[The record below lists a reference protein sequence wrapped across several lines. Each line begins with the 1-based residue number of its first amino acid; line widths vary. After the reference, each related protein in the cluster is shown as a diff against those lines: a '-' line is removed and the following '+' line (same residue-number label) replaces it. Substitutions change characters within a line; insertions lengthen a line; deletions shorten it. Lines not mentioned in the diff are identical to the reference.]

1 MSDPSSA
8 ELERRR
14 LENLAAIYQSVRE
27 RGVPGA
33 ATTREP
39 GPQGASTHTARSRTG
54 LFGAI
59 AAALLFLAGK
69 FKLLGLLASVL
80 KLKTLGTMLLS
91 IGAYALE
98 WGLPFAAGF
107 VALIFVHELGHA
119 IVLRREGIPA
129 GAPVFIPFLGAFIT
143 MKGMPRD
150 AYVEAKV
157 AIGGPVLGSVGAWLL
172 LVLAMANGER
182 LLAALAQA
190 GILINLFNL
199 IPVSP
204 LDGGRI
210 AGAFSRSFWVVGY
223 AVGILALL
231 TTRSPILAI
240 VLLVGLVSLWRQW
253 HDPVPG
259 YHEIPAGKR
268 LAVGLG
274 YGALLVALAWTLPVA
289 HGLATSG

>member
-1 MSDPSSA
+1 VSDRSPA

-14 LENLAAIYQSVRE
+14 LENLTAIYRSIQD
-27 RGVPGA
+27 PQA
-33 ATTREP
+33 AETPEP
-39 GPQGASTHTARSRTG
+39 HAAPADAARRRTG
-54 LFGAI
+54 LLGTI

-143 MKGMPRD
+143 MQGRPRD

-157 AIGGPVLGSVGAWLL
+157 AIGGPLLGSLGAWLL
-172 LVLAMANGER
+172 LGVALANGEP

-190 GILINLFNL
+190 ASSSISSI
-199 IPVSP
+199 
-204 LDGGRI
+204 
-210 AGAFSRSFWVVGY
+210 
-223 AVGILALL
+223 
-231 TTRSPILAI
+231 
-240 VLLVGLVSLWRQW
+240 
-253 HDPVPG
+253 
-259 YHEIPAGKR
+259 
-268 LAVGLG
+268 
-274 YGALLVALAWTLPVA
+274 
-289 HGLATSG
+289 

>member
-1 MSDPSSA
+1 MSDPSPA
-8 ELERRR
+8 DLERRR
-14 LENLAAIYQSVRE
+14 LENLAAIYRSVQTRPAAAEMPAQST
-27 RGVPGA
+27 
-33 ATTREP
+33 ATEP
-39 GPQGASTHTARSRTG
+39 PRSRTG
-54 LFGAI
+54 LIGAI
-59 AAALLFLAGK
+59 TAALLFLAGK

-80 KLKTLGTMLLS
+80 KLKTLATMLLS

-129 GAPVFIPFLGAFIT
+129 GAPVFIPFVGAFIT
-143 MKGMPRD
+143 MQGRPRD

-157 AIGGPVLGSVGAWLL
+157 AIGGPLLGSVGAWVLL
-172 LVLAMANGER
+172 GLAVENGEP

-190 GILINLFNL
+190 GILINLFTL

-210 AGAFSRSFWVVGY
+210 AGAFSRPFWIVGY
-223 AVGILALL
+223 AVGLLALVV
-231 TTRSPILAI
+231 TRSPILAI
-240 VLLVGLVSLWRQW
+240 VLVVGLVPLWQQW
-253 HDPVPG
+253 RDPVPG
-259 YHEIPAGKR
+259 YHQIPAGKR

-289 HGLATSG
+289 HGLATAR

>member
-1 MSDPSSA
+1 VSDSGPA

-14 LENLAAIYQSVRE
+14 LENLAAIYRSVQERSAPGTAPARE
-27 RGVPGA
+27 A
-33 ATTREP
+33 EP
-39 GPQGASTHTARSRTG
+39 RTASPRSRAG
-54 LFGAI
+54 LLGGI

-91 IGAYALE
+91 IGAYAIE
-98 WGLPFAAGF
+98 WGWPFAAGF
-107 VALIFVHELGHA
+107 VGLIFVHELGHA

-143 MKGMPRD
+143 MQGRPRD

-157 AIGGPVLGSVGAWLL
+157 AIGGPLLGSVGAWLL
-172 LVLAMANGER
+172 LGLAMANGEP

-190 GILINLFNL
+190 GIVINLFNL

-210 AGAFSRSFWVVGY
+210 AGAFSRPFWVVGY
-223 AVGILALL
+223 AIGLSALVV
-231 TTRSPILAI
+231 TRSPILAI
-240 VLLVGLVSLWRQW
+240 VLVVGLVPLWRQW
-253 HDPVPG
+253 NDPVPG
-259 YHEIPAGKR
+259 YHQIPTGKR

-274 YGALLVALAWTLPVA
+274 YGALLVALAWTLLVA
-289 HGLATSG
+289 HGLATPG